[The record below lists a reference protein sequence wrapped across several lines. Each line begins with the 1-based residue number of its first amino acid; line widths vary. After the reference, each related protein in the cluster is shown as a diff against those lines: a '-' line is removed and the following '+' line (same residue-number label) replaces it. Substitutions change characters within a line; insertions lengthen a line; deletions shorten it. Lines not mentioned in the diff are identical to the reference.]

1 MTNSGTQV
9 FIARHLLLVIGLKIN
24 SIERYKSNF
33 ICTTIKMFLLLKG
46 HNPVILLLE
55 PQRPIHASA
64 IEFGKVYI
72 FSVELRPLAVVKYHA
87 GGVTHAQGPSEKYF
101 LFRVDSNE

>member
-1 MTNSGTQV
+1 
-9 FIARHLLLVIGLKIN
+9 
-24 SIERYKSNF
+24 
-33 ICTTIKMFLLLKG
+33 MFSLLKG